1 MTQRCQ
7 CGAAR
12 GKGDFCQ
19 YCGADIRTG
28 FERNV
33 DKIVEV
39 SKPAMQQVKSV
50 ARTGLIFGIIV
61 AVFAFIVFGVVVF
74 FIIKGISSTGLEFK
88 GVQMFQKLFTILSH
102 QLS

>member
-39 SKPAMQQVKSV
+39 SKPAIAQVKSV
-50 ARTGLIFGIIV
+50 AKTGLIVGIIMAVVAVVVFGIIITV
-61 AVFAFIVFGVVVF
+61 
-74 FIIKGISSTGLEFK
+74 IITKGLGLDFRVLDQ
-88 GVQMFQKLFTILSH
+88 GFQKLLQTTL
-102 QLS
+102 QR